1 MSSLITPLF
10 STFLVDDVQHHFS
23 EESNTFITL
32 GRIVNTG
39 ANVSNVEALS
49 WTTNE
54 KNNFYRNMVGM
65 KKITAADM
73 QPVVP
78 RVDWAANAVYDTYED
93 HITFLSYD
101 DLYNIGTVN
110 ANANTVLSGT
120 VNIAASNVVVGNGTA
135 FTTYIFPGDQ
145 IIVNSATKTVMT
157 VTNADHLIVDSAF
170 ANTNSGSSITL
181 KNNGTI
187 IVANSA
193 NFIGNVES
201 GNLVYIGE
209 ETKELISIRSNKV
222 ISINSNLSSSYSNT
236 ALSRKDNTY
245 PYTANTFY
253 VRNGRDQVFKCLF
266 NNSRANSTSE
276 PTIDIDGQLP
286 ENPFI
291 LTGDGYK
298 WKYLYTIPAGLK
310 QRFFTN
316 RWMPVSNDPVVVET
330 ATAGRIDIISVLW
343 GGSGYINGGNSN
355 TAAILEVTN
364 TDGQGAN
371 LSAAVSNGIITNVTI
386 LNGGNNYTVGQVT
399 FNNAAD
405 QLGSTILG
413 GTVNVVSTAVSAN
426 LSNTANQSFIGNV
439 YVNDIVT
446 VNAESR
452 NVVTVI
458 NSTHFTVNTAFTN
471 PANSQIMTLVRSNA
485 IFDISFPPKGG
496 HGSDPLEELGVHSFM
511 ISVEFDDTEND
522 TIPMSDSTNSFD
534 FNQVGILID
543 PLIANGAYTANQ
555 TNYRT
560 TTRIEVPDPGIS
572 QFQDDETVY
581 VGSSIDTATAIA
593 NVAHWE
599 VGDNYLYINNITGTF
614 LGSQIIKGAN
624 SGASVPILSISNS
637 QIKLFT
643 GELVYME
650 NRTNV
655 IRKVNQIDQVKVVL
669 SF

>member
-1 MSSLITPLF
+1 MSAIITPLF
-10 STFLVDDVQHHFS
+10 SNFLVNDVQSHFA
-23 EESNTFITL
+23 EVSNTYITL

-39 ANVSNVEALS
+39 ANISNVEPLN

-54 KNNFYRNMVGM
+54 KNTFYRNMVGI

-78 RVDWAANAVYDTYED
+78 RVDWVANTVYDTYED
-93 HITFLSYD
+93 HTTIFSYD
-101 DLYNIGTVN
+101 DYYDIGTVN
-110 ANANTVLSGT
+110 ANANVVLTGT
-120 VNIAASNVVVGNGTA
+120 VNIAGSNVVSGNGTA

-145 IIVNSATKTVMT
+145 IVVNSTIKTVVSVTNANHLIVNS
-157 VTNADHLIVDSAF
+157 SF
-170 ANTNSGSSITL
+170 ANTNTDSTITL
-181 KNNGTI
+181 RNSGTI
-187 IVANSA
+187 IVGNSA

-201 GNLVYIGE
+201 GNIVYIGN
-209 ETKELISIRSNKV
+209 ETKELITIKSNKV
-222 ISINSNLSSSYSNT
+222 ISINSNLSLSYSNT
-236 ALSRKDNTY
+236 GLSRKDNTY
-245 PYTANTFY
+245 PYAANTFY
-253 VRNGRDQVFKCLF
+253 VRNGRDQVFKCLY
-266 NNSRANSTSE
+266 NNFRANSTSE

-316 RWMPVSNDPVVVET
+316 RWMPVSNDAVVVEA
-330 ATAGRIDIISVLW
+330 ATAGRIDIIKVLW
-343 GGSGYINGGNSN
+343 GGSGYLNGGNSN
-355 TAAILEVTN
+355 IAAIVRVTN

-371 LSAAVSNGIITNVTI
+371 LLATVSNGIITNVTI
-386 LNGGNNYTVGQVT
+386 LNGGNNYTVGEIS
-399 FNNAAD
+399 FNNAAE
-405 QLGSTILG
+405 QLGATTLG
-413 GTVNVVSTAVSAN
+413 GTVNVSSTAVSAN

-446 VNAESR
+446 INSESR
-452 NVVTVI
+452 NVVTVT
-458 NSTHFTVNTAFTN
+458 NSSHFTVNTAFTN
-471 PANSQIMTLVRSNA
+471 PANSQIMTIARSNA
-485 IFDISFPPKGG
+485 VFDISIPPAGG
-496 HGSDPLEELGVHSFM
+496 HGFNPQEELGTHSIM

-522 TIPMSDSTNSFD
+522 TIPMSDSTNTFD
-534 FNQVGILID
+534 FNQVGILIN
-543 PLIANGAYTANQ
+543 PLIANGAYTANL
-555 TNYRT
+555 TNYRVS
-560 TTRIEVPDPGIS
+560 TRIEVPDPGIS

-614 LGSQIIKGAN
+614 LGAQIIKGAN

-643 GELVYME
+643 GELLYME